1 MAMDYQY
8 VKFPDAHVYKQY
20 GTKLKKV
27 KHLLFGD
34 WVSVLGDAGGDLVNV
49 TCRGARGVMRKS
61 DLQKEKVLEVVFVDI
76 GQGDGCFLVTPDDE
90 FMVIDAGEGDN
101 MARFLAWRFA
111 GFKKTRKFDAAVIS
125 HPDQDH
131 YGGFKSLFDIQNLS
145 FERFYTN
152 GLVERAGGPNLGATA
167 KVGRTTFQVD
177 LALDS
182 ADLDAVINDPAKR
195 GSKNYAKMLFE
206 GRAKIGG
213 HQMLGLKPSGDGS
226 YSVDSAPFDWLKTP
240 GMRIEVLGPVME
252 PVGGGFGLRRL
263 GSNDGVTKNGHSVV
277 LKLVYKNVRLLL
289 GGDLNIPSEN
299 LLLEKHTGLESPA
312 GTAAGEED
320 LIKAARAVFEVDVA
334 KSCHH
339 GSADVSE
346 VFLRCVNAAATVIS
360 SGDNE
365 PHAHPRS
372 DTLGLVGKS
381 SRGRRPLIFCTELAR
396 SGKEKFDLSD
406 ERIDELVDKR
416 RELKAMAANDPGR
429 ADLAKKIETL
439 ERLLGRAVAT
449 YGAIQL
455 RTDGERVVLAYKV
468 EQSSAAKGW
477 DIYKLEPSP
486 SGELTYV
493 SQHD

>member
-1 MAMDYQY
+1 MGMDYQY
-8 VKFPDAHVYKQY
+8 VKFPDAHVFKRE
-20 GTKLKKV
+20 GTTLKKV

-34 WVSVLGDAGGDLVNV
+34 WVNVLGDAGGDLVNV
-49 TCRGARGVMRKS
+49 SCRGAKGVMRKA
-61 DLQKEKVLEVVFVDI
+61 DLQKDRILEVVFVDI
-76 GQGDGCFLVTPDDE
+76 GQGDGCFLVTPDNE
-90 FMVIDAGEGDN
+90 FMVVDAGEGDN
-101 MARFLAWRFA
+101 MARFLGWRFA
-111 GFKKTRKFDAAVIS
+111 GFKTKRKFDAAVIS

-131 YGGFKSLFDIQNLS
+131 YGGFGALFDIQNLS
-145 FERFYTN
+145 FERLYTN
-152 GLVERAGGPNLGATA
+152 GLVERAGSSNLGGTD
-167 KVGRTTFQVD
+167 KVGNKTYHID
-177 LALDS
+177 LAVDT
-182 ADLDAVINDPAKR
+182 AGLDAIIGDPAKR
-195 GSKNYAKMLFE
+195 GSKKYPNMLFD
-206 GRAKIGG
+206 GRSKIGG
-213 HQMLGLKPSGDGS
+213 HQMLGLKPAGNGG
-226 YSVDSAPFDWLKTP
+226 YSLDSTSFDWLKTP
-240 GMRIEVLGPVME
+240 GLRIDVLGPILE

-263 GSNDGVTKNGHSVV
+263 ESNDGVTKNGHSVV
-277 LKLVYKNVRLLL
+277 LKLVYKNVRILL

-299 LLLEKHTGLESPA
+299 LLLEKLTGLPSPA
-312 GTAAGEED
+312 GTAAGEEL
-320 LIKAARAVFEVDVA
+320 LIKAARNLFEVDVA

-346 VFLRCVNAAATVIS
+346 VFLRSVNAAATVIS

-372 DTLGLVGKS
+372 DTLGLVGKN

-406 ERIDELVDKR
+406 KRIDELVDKR
-416 RELKAMAANDPGR
+416 RQLKAMATNDPGR
-429 ADLAKKIETL
+429 PALAAVIEKL

-477 DIYKLEPSP
+477 DIYKLEPSA

-493 SQHD
+493 SNHD